1 MCSDPKGGLA
11 GAGHFG
17 IRARYS
23 RVVNPNLFGTRD
35 QFRGR
40 QVSTDGRG
48 VGRGEQGTV
57 SE

>member
-11 GAGHFG
+11 SDGHFG

-23 RVVNPNLFGTRD
+23 RAVSPNLFGTRD

-40 QVSTDGRG
+40 QVFHGRG